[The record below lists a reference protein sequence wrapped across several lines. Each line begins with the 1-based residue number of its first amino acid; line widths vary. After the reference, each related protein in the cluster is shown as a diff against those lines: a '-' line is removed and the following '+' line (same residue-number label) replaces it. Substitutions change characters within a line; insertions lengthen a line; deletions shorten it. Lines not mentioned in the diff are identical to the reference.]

1 MLMRSEATARSSSSS
16 SSSFLSSMG
25 SLVPA
30 AVERVLCGSVG
41 SGDEGG
47 NQVEALGMGGAWS
60 SGYWASW
67 TIFLKPT

>member
-16 SSSFLSSMG
+16 SPLLSSMG